1 MFGIDVSL
9 PVKMCLFPCKA
20 RLIKEKKQEYNLL
33 ADVFAWSEVYLS
45 RVMVI
50 HDDDAKHFV

>member
-1 MFGIDVSL
+1 MWVCQWKCACFHVKLDSL
-9 PVKMCLFPCKA
+9 RK
-20 RLIKEKKQEYNLL
+20 KKQEYNLL